1 MIKLL
6 IVDDEPYTVDGLYDM
21 LSEIEEFPLELYTA
35 TSAKD
40 AIGRLTRTRMDIVI
54 SDIQMPGMDG
64 LELQRWI
71 ASRWPRC
78 KVIFLTG
85 YGHIQYAQQAIR
97 GGGVDYIL
105 KTEGD
110 EAIVRSVRAAIE
122 AIREEAE
129 NDRFLLRAKTQLQH
143 ALPVLRKEWFYEL
156 TDPKTGAHAPSP
168 AKLEQLRSD
177 LSAEEPALLVG
188 GRVDRWREDDG
199 FAEQALL
206 MYAIQNISEEYLS
219 QVRLLPILLEG
230 GEFAW
235 LIQPRPETDAAEAD
249 AMEPAV
255 PDKDVWEDTLRYALA
270 TMESVQAACRDV
282 LKLPVSLVCAGSPE
296 PWSRMAAAYGR
307 MKRTMILGLG
317 SGEEMLISS
326 CAEEESS
333 GGSDRYRRSVAE
345 LERCLEANDE
355 AEFRRVAEDVFR
367 GLPNRF
373 GLYAQ
378 AYFSV
383 AVLLLEQQNKLEA
396 HLDEP
401 STSASVQELQSLL
414 DLSAH
419 RSKEEALRALLSTA
433 EKLFARRKS
442 MQDERTHRVIGK
454 LNHYIRDHLS
464 EDLSLDTLADL
475 VFMNASYLSN
485 LYKQYTGKNISDTIT
500 EQRIEKA
507 KELLLHTPYKIHEVA
522 ERMGFGTAAYF
533 TRYFKRHV
541 GVTPQ
546 EFRG

>member
-21 LSEIEEFPLELYTA
+21 LAAIGDLSLELYTA
-35 TSAKD
+35 TSAKE
-40 AIGRLTRTRMDIVI
+40 AIQRLTRTRMDIVI

-64 LELQRWI
+64 LELQQWI

-85 YGHIQYAQQAIR
+85 YGHIHYAQQAMR

-110 EAIVRSVRAAIE
+110 EAIERSVRARIAS
-122 AIREEAE
+122 IREEEA
-129 NDRFLLRAKTQLQH
+129 NDQFLLRAKTQLQH

-156 TDPKTGAHAPSP
+156 ADAKSSAQPPSP
-168 AKLEQLRSD
+168 AKLAELKAD
-177 LSAEEPALLVG
+177 LAAEEPVLLVG

-199 FAEQALL
+199 FAQQALL
-206 MYAIQNISEEYLS
+206 MYAIQNIAEEYLA
-219 QVRLLPILLEG
+219 QVRMLPILLEG
-230 GEFAW
+230 SEFVW
-235 LIQPRPETDAAEAD
+235 LIQPKPEEERATAVLGSAAGQDAW
-249 AMEPAV
+249 
-255 PDKDVWEDTLRYALA
+255 KDTVSYALA
-270 TMESVQAACRDV
+270 TMESVQAACRSL
-282 LKLPVSLVCAGSPE
+282 LKLPVSLVCAGVPE
-296 PWSRMAAAYGR
+296 PWGRMGAAYGR
-307 MKRTMILGLG
+307 LKRTMILGLG
-317 SGEEMLISS
+317 SGEEMLISY
-326 CAEEESS
+326 CGEEDGP

-345 LERCLEANDE
+345 LERSLEANDQ
-355 AEFRRVAEDVFR
+355 AEFRRVAEEMFR

-378 AYFSV
+378 VYYSV
-383 AVLLLEQQNKLEA
+383 AVLLLEQLNKLEA
-396 HLDEP
+396 QKDEAA
-401 STSASVQELQSLL
+401 SAGELQGLL

-419 RSKEEALRALLSTA
+419 RSKEEALRALLA
-433 EKLFARRKS
+433 AAAALFERRKT
-442 MQDERTHRVIGK
+442 MQDERTHRVIVK
-454 LNHYIRDHLS
+454 LNQYIRDHLS

-475 VFMNASYLSN
+475 VYMNASYLSN

-500 EQRIEKA
+500 ELRVEKA

-522 ERMGFGTAAYF
+522 ERMGFATAAYF